1 MIHVDL
7 EVRSWA
13 GGFLAWSVW
22 AAAGTMAAAAQEV
35 DPAAYEHLVDP
46 RIVERADERVL
57 EVRAV
62 GDPDEVGGAA
72 FGLLF
77 QLYFSSGAATGFSPS
92 VSRARWQEGLD
103 EIPRSEWIGRYALSI
118 PEAVESLPEH
128 EPPDGVTA
136 SISRWE
142 YGTIAEILHVGRY
155 DAEQPTIKRLKAFVE
170 AEGYETF
177 GGHEEEYVVG
187 PTMAGP
193 GNPDEYRTI
202 LRYRLRR
209 SDALGNPFSR
219 VHTPNSRRSAV
230 TNAEGPTR

>member
-1 MIHVDL
+1 MTHIHAR
-7 EVRSWA
+7 VRNWK
-13 GGFLAWSVW
+13 GGLLAWSLG
-22 AAAGTMAAAAQEV
+22 AALGTVQLAAQETV
-35 DPAAYEHLVDP
+35 STVYEQLAEP

-62 GDPDEVGGAA
+62 GDPNEIGSAA

-77 QLYFSSGAATGFSPS
+77 QLYFSSGAATGFAPP
-92 VSRARWQEGLD
+92 VARARWQEGLD
-103 EIPRSEWIGRYALSI
+103 EIPRSEWIGRYALLI
-118 PEAVESLPEH
+118 PETVESLPEH
-128 EPPDGVTA
+128 TPPDGVTA
-136 SISRWE
+136 SITTWE

-155 DAEQPTIKRLKAFVE
+155 DQEQPTIERLKAFVE

-202 LRYRLRR
+202 LRYRVRPAPSGR
-209 SDALGNPFSR
+209 SSGVPPSSASPAAGGSR
-219 VHTPNSRRSAV
+219 
-230 TNAEGPTR
+230 